1 MKKSIAIV
9 SIILMTILPALMGAA
24 QAKAVQYKSTYRGVR
39 TQPVYGIATTAAA
52 PTATFQ
58 STSAY
63 SSQWSNETT
72 ETLLNNDGSV
82 NSGAYMSSGPR
93 RAKMDDPSDGI
104 KPPDEDDDDNTE
116 NGTPLGEGILALLLM
131 AGSYAV
137 ARKKSER
144 VKGKILIVV
153 AAMLLAGCAGQKPD
167 SDVRNDREMVA
178 GYAAAMINARMTAW
192 HNKDAEVGFPNANST
207 NGITNP
213 AAAASWDYVPGV
225 VAKGILD
232 VWEYYQDS
240 AWADAWYEG
249 LCAWGLTKT
258 ATDKGGILDDLNCT
272 KVFLGLYEGAK
283 PGGRFENAD
292 NAAYF
297 MEQLRRGARGL
308 EDHKNRYT
316 ITSGGAEGG
325 WMHKATDDP
334 SKSYYGQMW
343 CDGAYMGPALLAQ
356 LLVTGATEGT
366 NLGWNDVYDQFE
378 VSWPY
383 LWDEEKQLPYHVLFT
398 DIVLNNNARA
408 IAESGHVYSCAYD
421 PTIYHSEEYWGRAA
435 GWYMLALVDVLEAY
449 LENLEAHGEWTKG
462 DPLPSAQHFDELR
475 SMLTQLADGLVARQD
490 KETGCWYQLLAYG
503 PEKCATQGIDDTGSD
518 KYTNVEAGGTQC
530 NYLESSASCLITAA
544 LLKGSRLGLI
554 DQTEAGKRGYE
565 GIVKQFVR
573 GKDADL
579 TILGSCQSAGLS
591 KDRNGSAAYYL
602 IGKDVP
608 IQNNTEGKVLGAF
621 LMAAVEYD
629 RLGN

>member
-1 MKKSIAIV
+1 MEERIMKH
-9 SIILMTILPALMGAA
+9 P
-24 QAKAVQYKSTYRGVR
+24 
-39 TQPVYGIATTAAA
+39 
-52 PTATFQ
+52 
-58 STSAY
+58 
-63 SSQWSNETT
+63 
-72 ETLLNNDGSV
+72 
-82 NSGAYMSSGPR
+82 
-93 RAKMDDPSDGI
+93 
-104 KPPDEDDDDNTE
+104 
-116 NGTPLGEGILALLLM
+116 
-131 AGSYAV
+131 
-137 ARKKSER
+137 
-144 VKGKILIVV
+144 ILIVAIV
-153 AAMLLAGCAGQKPD
+153 AVLSACGTTGKRPD

-178 GYAAAMINARMTAW
+178 GYSAKMINASMTAW

-207 NGITNP
+207 NGVTNP
-213 AAAASWDYVPGV
+213 AIPASWDYVPGV

-297 MEQLRRGARGL
+297 MEQLHRGARGL

-356 LLVTGATEGT
+356 LLVCGATEGL

-383 LWDEEKQLPYHVLFT
+383 LWDEEKALPYHVLFT
-398 DIVLNNNARA
+398 DVHLNNNARA
-408 IAESGHVYSCAYD
+408 IAESGHAFPCKYSVISDQYSD
-421 PTIYHSEEYWGRAA
+421 VSDTIWHSEEYWGRAA

-449 LENLEAHGEWTKG
+449 LKGLEVSGEWLEG
-462 DPLPSAQHFDELR
+462 EPLPSAQHFDELR
-475 SMLTQLADGLVARQD
+475 DMLTQLADGLVARQD

-503 PEKCATQGIDDTGSD
+503 PEKSATQGIDDTGSD
-518 KYTNVEAGGTQC
+518 KYTNVEEGGTQC

-554 DQTEAGKRGYE
+554 DHMDAGKRGYE

-573 GKDADL
+573 EEKGEL
-579 TILGSCQSAGLS
+579 QLIGSCQSAGLS

-621 LMAAVEYD
+621 LMAAVEYE
-629 RLGN
+629 RVCLVEKNK